1 MRIPGLGVVLGPRAG
16 GQRGAGSAVRRFNG
30 SVLRGFRW
38 TDYIPLGRRI
48 PGTRFIAFKVPLKR
62 VSAGRCHGLGGV
74 ESGCGE
80 ASLCGE
86 SVSEFLQKRKRVS
99 VGCFVVCFW

>member
-1 MRIPGLGVVLGPRAG
+1 MGPRAG
-16 GQRGAGSAVRRFNG
+16 GHRGARSPVRCFNG
-30 SVLRGFRW
+30 SVLRAFRW

-62 VSAGRCHGLGGV
+62 VSARRCPGLVGV

-80 ASLCGE
+80 ASLCRE
-86 SVSEFLQKRKRVS
+86 SVSEFLWENKRQS
-99 VGCFVVCFW
+99 VGGLSCCLLSVTGL